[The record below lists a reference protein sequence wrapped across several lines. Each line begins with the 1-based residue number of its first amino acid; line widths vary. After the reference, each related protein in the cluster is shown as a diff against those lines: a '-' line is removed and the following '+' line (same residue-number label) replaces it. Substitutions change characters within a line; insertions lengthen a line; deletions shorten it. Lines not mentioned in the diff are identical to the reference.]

1 MAELEIDQSNLPR
14 VQEGRLIHSHTD
26 PTLAAIESSRE
37 KWFVV
42 CAGEKLCVCVFSLYT
57 CRLEIMGTY

>member
-37 KWFVV
+37 KWFFV
-42 CAGEKLCVCVFSLYT
+42 CAGSLCVCVFSLYT
-57 CRLEIMGTY
+57 CRLETY

>member
-37 KWFVV
+37 KWFFVCLEKSFVCV
-42 CAGEKLCVCVFSLYT
+42 CACLASIHAG
-57 CRLEIMGTY
+57 

>member
-42 CAGEKLCVCVFSLYT
+42 CAREKLCVCACLAS
-57 CRLEIMGTY
+57 IHAG

>member
-14 VQEGRLIHSHTD
+14 VQEGRFIHSHTD

-37 KWFVV
+37 KWFFV
-42 CAGEKLCVCVFSLYT
+42 CLEKSFVCV
-57 CRLEIMGTY
+57 RV